1 MGRLYPESFTET
13 AGKGKNDRK
22 AGVLWKWKQGGSS
35 FVRTTPVKTGDD
47 TEILFW
53 LLLGG
58 AALFAGGL
66 VIRKGG
72 RT

>member
-1 MGRLYPESFTET
+1 MEMET
-13 AGKGKNDRK
+13 RGKLICKNDSGENR
-22 AGVLWKWKQGGSS
+22 
-35 FVRTTPVKTGDD
+35 DD